1 MNQSCSSKPSP
12 FLLPPAVAIYLLSI
26 AIYIHPLTLSPTP
39 SNPNNQSS
47 SSRWILITDPQ
58 PQLDEIHIMSPQNHD
73 VTPPL
78 KTSTNQWIDAWYND
92 YWGRPL
98 SGESSHKSWRPF
110 SVWSFR
116 FLKGGGGN
124 NNDKDDGKTNIEL
137 GKMIFGFWGRI
148 IGTCIEHVLNFS
160 YKGTHRT
167 AAAATERKNLTSL
180 SFGSIFQRDELLA
193 TSELFIHRF
202 VNVIIHAALVQ
213 LVGVVA
219 KLLFATSA
227 TNATEETT
235 RKNQQPRTQQQQEQ
249 KLQQYTQYISQIL
262 FSLHPVHVEAVA
274 NVANRPHIL
283 ALLFNIT
290 IVDPSIPFVAVGI
303 LGAAGLLSSE
313 TAIFQYP
320 AIVLMMI
327 AIQYRREF
335 SLLSTRVK
343 GEISKNDKQSNSSS
357 SILLKTFVTLLPR
370 FILLVMTSVTYLTY
384 RYMNGSLTIPDGLIR
399 PAENPFYNKVE
410 SDQWTFP
417 QRIINYSYILSLHIL
432 KSFGLEII
440 GFSHEYGFDCIPE
453 ITLPIIQRTSVS
465 SWSMDLRILLP
476 ISLVLFFVGLIVWSW
491 YGWNNNDNNSGRQQ
505 EQQQKDAVK
514 RKKLQQ
520 QTHQFDRI
528 QRMLLLLSFFAW
540 IATLF
545 PIAGFLKVGT
555 FVADRLV
562 VASTVGTSIFVG
574 RAIALWLTIDDEN
587 GSATNEHRFSLAI
600 HPKTIIKHTILLYL
614 CTNHLAKPTHNRIS
628 EWMDAFSLMSS
639 SLKTCPRSIKSNLET
654 SKLYS
659 GLVPHMLDLDKAL
672 SLIKSAQSIDPTYCD
687 VHMQYAHVYFQQ
699 EKYIPFEEELIEA
712 LLCPF
717 TMGQAMSNWN
727 RYWQVLLSSED
738 NATKERYNKYMQRIQ
753 REIDKAEKEEA
764 SKAAKLN

>member
-1 MNQSCSSKPSP
+1 
-12 FLLPPAVAIYLLSI
+12 
-26 AIYIHPLTLSPTP
+26 
-39 SNPNNQSS
+39 
-47 SSRWILITDPQ
+47 
-58 PQLDEIHIMSPQNHD
+58 MSPQNHD

-167 AAAATERKNLTSL
+167 AAAAAERKNLTSL
-180 SFGSIFQRDELLA
+180 SFGNIFQRDELLA

-417 QRIINYSYILSLHIL
+417 QRIINYSYILSLQNL
-432 KSFGLEII
+432 
-440 GFSHEYGFDCIPE
+440 
-453 ITLPIIQRTSVS
+453 Q
-465 SWSMDLRILLP
+465 
-476 ISLVLFFVGLIVWSW
+476 IVWI
-491 YGWNNNDNNSGRQQ
+491 GD
-505 EQQQKDAVK
+505 
-514 RKKLQQ
+514 
-520 QTHQFDRI
+520 
-528 QRMLLLLSFFAW
+528 
-540 IATLF
+540 
-545 PIAGFLKVGT
+545 
-555 FVADRLV
+555 
-562 VASTVGTSIFVG
+562 
-574 RAIALWLTIDDEN
+574 
-587 GSATNEHRFSLAI
+587 
-600 HPKTIIKHTILLYL
+600 
-614 CTNHLAKPTHNRIS
+614 
-628 EWMDAFSLMSS
+628 
-639 SLKTCPRSIKSNLET
+639 
-654 SKLYS
+654 
-659 GLVPHMLDLDKAL
+659 
-672 SLIKSAQSIDPTYCD
+672 
-687 VHMQYAHVYFQQ
+687 
-699 EKYIPFEEELIEA
+699 
-712 LLCPF
+712 
-717 TMGQAMSNWN
+717 
-727 RYWQVLLSSED
+727 YWV
-738 NATKERYNKYMQRIQ
+738 
-753 REIDKAEKEEA
+753 
-764 SKAAKLN
+764 